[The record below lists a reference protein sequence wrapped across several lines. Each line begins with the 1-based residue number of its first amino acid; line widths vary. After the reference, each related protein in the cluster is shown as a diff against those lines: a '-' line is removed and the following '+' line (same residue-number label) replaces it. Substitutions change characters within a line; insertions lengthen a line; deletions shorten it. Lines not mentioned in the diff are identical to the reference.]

1 MFTSEK
7 TIMVANDITSRNIGN
22 FTFHIQSVESDVY
35 FEKDNRHINA
45 KSILGILSLSIMPM
59 STINVKV
66 INKESVEKA
75 KSDLKKVL
83 AFFEIEVGTI

>member
-1 MFTSEK
+1 M
-7 TIMVANDITSRNIGN
+7 R
-22 FTFHIQSVESDVY
+22 
-35 FEKDNRHINA
+35 
-45 KSILGILSLSIMPM
+45 
-59 STINVKV
+59 KV